1 VAKRKRHEE
10 HENHE
15 RWLVSYADFITLLF
29 AFFTVLYATS
39 QKDISKARE
48 FEQSIRRSFRV
59 FLDFG
64 GVQGG
69 HTAFDENDKPI
80 PPPIDLYPS
89 MGNSASEME
98 DKVRQMLDKLMG
110 DSEKNEFISDIHH
123 DSIGVAIALASSAL
137 FPSGSDQFS
146 EKGLKAISKIGA
158 ILKASGKKI
167 IVQGHTDNQPINTER
182 FASNWELSAA
192 RATRIVRYLSSRH
205 NIQGDRLVAV
215 AYADQK
221 PIASNDTKEGRSKNR
236 RIEIMMAMGE
246 KNPF

>member
-1 VAKRKRHEE
+1 MARKHRHEE

-59 FLDFG
+59 FADFG

-69 HTAFDENDKPI
+69 HTAFDESTKPI
-80 PPPIDLYPS
+80 PPPIDLYPT
-89 MGNSASEME
+89 MGNSASDVE
-98 DKVRQMLDKLMG
+98 DKVREMVDKLM
-110 DSEKNEFISDIHH
+110 SSAEKSEFISDIHH
-123 DSIGVAIALASSAL
+123 DAVGVQIALASSAL

-146 EKGLKAISKIGA
+146 ERGLKALSKIGA

-167 IVQGHTDNQPINTER
+167 IIQGHTDNQPIATDQ
-182 FASNWELSAA
+182 FPSNWELSAA
-192 RATRIVRYLSSRH
+192 RATRIARFLATRV
-205 NIQGDRLVAV
+205 NIPGDRLVAV

-221 PIASNDTKEGRSKNR
+221 PIASNSTSEGRKKNR
-236 RIEIMMAMGE
+236 RIEIMMAVGDS
-246 KNPF
+246 PY